1 MSDTNVT
8 NKELLLKIYDKV
20 DGLSTHVEDELRK
33 RPTRFELFGY
43 AGLVTSVVYF
53 AMWGYMDKLKK
64 YWKDAGIRAVRTFAQ
79 TFVAILMANQANM
92 FEADVLKAGLLAG
105 ATAVVS
111 LIQNSLEDAPFPF
124 MSKIPKG

>member
-53 AMWGYMDKLKK
+53 AM
-64 YWKDAGIRAVRTFAQ
+64 
-79 TFVAILMANQANM
+79 
-92 FEADVLKAGLLAG
+92 
-105 ATAVVS
+105 
-111 LIQNSLEDAPFPF
+111 
-124 MSKIPKG
+124 